1 MVTRGKRVAG
11 AWVRTR
17 LGFGAAAAPAGRLT
31 AIAARCLLLG
41 ACTRGSVS
49 AYPSQ
54 QYARPSPG
62 ALHSLPGQSRRARGL
77 KTHLARLVGAVHALA
92 VVGARDAGLE
102 ALAVLLQALGLLAV
116 AALAVFLR
124 AAGRILPHARAVSL
138 LPSVWIRNGASGSF
152 TFCGLWAILGR
163 KALGFR
169 SSVASIAAF
178 RSAAFSRLLQQFW
191 QLQLKQYSP
200 DAKHSQYLPST
211 V

>member
-1 MVTRGKRVAG
+1 M
-11 AWVRTR
+11 
-17 LGFGAAAAPAGRLT
+17 
-31 AIAARCLLLG
+31 
-41 ACTRGSVS
+41 
-49 AYPSQ
+49 
-54 QYARPSPG
+54 
-62 ALHSLPGQSRRARGL
+62 
-77 KTHLARLVGAVHALA
+77 
-92 VVGARDAGLE
+92 
-102 ALAVLLQALGLLAV
+102 

-124 AAGRILPHARAVSL
+124 AAARILPHARAVSL

-200 DAKHSQYLPST
+200 DAKHSQYLPPTERSEMGRERRAGQGAAGRT
-211 V
+211 A